1 MSRKANRGVIP
12 CTKSPKIQTG
22 FIVAHFK
29 RNRSAIMSRQ
39 HRSVAMSRFCSLL
52 PSRLCFLIPPPS
64 KYLDS
69 HLRPF
74 VCTHSGCNSPQF
86 SSNACLFRHQREA
99 HGLHGHG
106 ENPHLCYFPGCE
118 RAQDRNGFP
127 RKWNLKDHMKRVH
140 GWEESDDSLSSGS
153 QPAVPQKP
161 GNNTRKRKGNSP
173 ITSVQ
178 MKRQSSSQA
187 KARAASISFLQ
198 SSQQH
203 QHAVDQAYP
212 VTAKWPESGR
222 QHGFAYQGNF
232 NLMAAA
238 NSHRMQTGAYQQQ
251 FGQSQEYFTSEG
263 RYPF

>member
-1 MSRKANRGVIP
+1 MSRKTNRGVMP

-22 FIVAHFK
+22 FIGAHFK
-29 RNRSAIMSRQ
+29 GNRSAIMSRQ
-39 HRSVAMSRFCSLL
+39 HRSVAMSRFCSLPHHDFL
-52 PSRLCFLIPPPS
+52 FSNPSPLS

-74 VCTHSGCNSPQF
+74 VCTHNGCNSPQF

-106 ENPHLCYFPGCE
+106 ENPHLCHYPGCE

-153 QPAVPQKP
+153 QPAVSQKP
-161 GNNTRKRKGNSP
+161 GNTTRKRKGTSP
-173 ITSVQ
+173 ITSVP

-187 KARAASISFLQ
+187 KARAASISSPQ
-198 SSQQH
+198 SRQQH
-203 QHAVDQAYP
+203 
-212 VTAKWPESGR
+212 

-232 NLMAAA
+232 NFMA
-238 NSHRMQTGAYQQQ
+238 MQTSAYPQQ
-251 FGQSQEYFTSEG
+251 FGQSQEYFPPDT
-263 RYPF
+263 RYPY